1 VTATATVQHKGRRQ
15 QVWQVTI
22 RNERGEV
29 ACVSYC
35 TLVVLDKKSVI
46 RSAQRNMQQNQQQQ
60 QQQLNQQ
67 GKAKL

>member
-1 VTATATVQHKGRRQ
+1 
-15 QVWQVTI
+15 VWQVTI
-22 RNERGEV
+22 RNEKGEV

-46 RSAQRNMQQNQQQQ
+46 GSAQRNHHHHQQQQ
-60 QQQLNQQ
+60 GQ

>member
-1 VTATATVQHKGRRQ
+1 
-15 QVWQVTI
+15 VWQVTI
-22 RNERGEV
+22 RNEKGEV

-46 RSAQRNMQQNQQQQ
+46 GSAQRNHHQQQQ
-60 QQQLNQQ
+60 QGQ